1 MSAQGIAMHDTC
13 VSKTRPPSGGYI
25 TLGTQLVAA
34 ASALVMV
41 LMSACHSTP
50 PADAFAATAADK
62 TLEARLQP
70 VDITAPLQPFDE
82 GFGAATQAP

>member
-1 MSAQGIAMHDTC
+1 MHDTC
-13 VSKTRPPSGGYI
+13 AIKTRPPSGGYI

-50 PADAFAATAADK
+50 PANAFASSAADK
-62 TLEARLQP
+62 AVESQLQQANAMP
-70 VDITAPLQPFDE
+70 PLQPFDE